1 MRPLTDVTRPVA
13 MCPDELP
20 ALAALAASV
29 LPAGCALAPLLLPRD
44 WPPAI
49 PPPDTPV
56 TPPCAPPDVP
66 ARGVL
71 PALLI
76 SCCVPAWAPELT
88 SEAVEVAPV
97 LAPAAPV
104 AALCVEAEP
113 ETREL
118 DVAAEGFGMVEA
130 SLFMLA
136 DVTCNAAGAV
146 SSMLGQGVHLD
157 PVRAEQLC
165 CRVRCACS
173 RGADVSPKEG
183 G

>member
-13 MCPDELP
+13 VCPDE
-20 ALAALAASV
+20 LAALAASV
-29 LPAGCALAPLLLPRD
+29 LPAGCALALLLLPLRD
-44 WPPAI
+44 WPPVI

-88 SEAVEVAPV
+88 SEAVVVAPV
-97 LAPAAPV
+97 LASAALV

-118 DVAAEGFGMVEA
+118 DVAAEGLGMVEA

-146 SSMLGQGVHLD
+146 
-157 PVRAEQLC
+157 QLHAQP
-165 CRVRCACS
+165 RGALRPCAC
-173 RGADVSPKEG
+173 
-183 G
+183 